1 MPSNFAGTGYSSLGG
16 SSAGGGSGA
25 SSIGYGRVIDVILDS
40 FHPDYEKFGSSIAL
54 NGVLYRELV
63 EATSE
68 SEEGELKF
76 AYAGVSEFK
85 KVPLKNEIVELI
97 NAPTQDRGNN
107 PAATKTYWVR
117 TVPLWNHPN
126 HNVYP
131 DTLQF
136 PEQEDNP
143 DFGENFEP
151 KEHVAPIQT
160 FPGDVIMEGRHGNSI
175 RLGGTKYDS
184 NIFTDDSNNSE
195 PYIIISNGQAE
206 PSNGNDPIVEDIN
219 EDPSSIYIG
228 TDHTFELT
236 QANEKRDAF
245 EEAPDTPDVYKGNQ
259 IIINSGRLFFNAKE
273 DSAFISA
280 TEAIGLNSKFIG
292 IDGEEYVGLDADKI
306 YLGTN
311 AFKESE
317 PVLLGQTTIDWLD
330 DFISQFET
338 IVKGMATAPP
348 APPAYVAKMVA
359 TANSV
364 LPVIPQIKNL
374 LKQLLSKKVY
384 TE

>member
-1 MPSNFAGTGYSSLGG
+1 MPSSIAGSGYSAAGSAPSGTSGG
-16 SSAGGGSGA
+16 NTLS
-25 SSIGYGRVIDVILDS
+25 YGRVIDVIIDS
-40 FHPDYEKFGSSIAL
+40 FHPQYEDRGSSLSL
-54 NGVLYRELV
+54 NGIFYRELN

-68 SEEGELKF
+68 DEEGELKF

-85 KVPLKNEIVELI
+85 KIPLKNEIVELI
-97 NAPTQDRGNN
+97 GAPSEFRDANVFS
-107 PAATKTYWVR
+107 TKTYWVR
-117 TVPLWNHPN
+117 IVPVWNHPN
-126 HNVYP
+126 HNVFP
-131 DTLQF
+131 DVRQF

-143 DFGENFEP
+143 DYGENFEP
-151 KEHVAPIQT
+151 KEHIAPIQA

-175 RLGGTKYDS
+175 RLGGTKHDT
-184 NIFTDDSNNSE
+184 NIFTDGNNSE
-195 PYIIISNGQAE
+195 PFTIISNGQAE
-206 PSNGNDPIVEDIN
+206 PGNGDDPIVEDIN
-219 EDPSSIYIG
+219 KDPASIYMG
-228 TDHTFELT
+228 SDHKFELT

-245 EEAPDTPDVYKGNQ
+245 EEEPDLADVYQGSQ
-259 IIINSGRLFFNAKE
+259 IILNSGRLYFNAKE

-280 TEAIGLNSKFIG
+280 TEAIGLNAQYIG
-292 IDGEEYVGLDADKI
+292 IDGEKYVGLDAEKI
-306 YLGTN
+306 YLGTD

-317 PVLLGQTTIDWLD
+317 PVLLGQTAVDWLD

-374 LKQLLSKKVY
+374 LKQLLSKKVF